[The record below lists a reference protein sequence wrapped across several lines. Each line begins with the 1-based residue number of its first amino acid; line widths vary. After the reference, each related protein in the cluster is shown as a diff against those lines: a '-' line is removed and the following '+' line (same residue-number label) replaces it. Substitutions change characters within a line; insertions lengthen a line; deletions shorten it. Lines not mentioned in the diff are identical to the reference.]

1 MYVWF
6 FHFVLIHV
14 IHSFHMKQ
22 DNGINIYGAVGN
34 GILDVT
40 EMDCTIKPNLCNP
53 PRSPC
58 LAVTGTLRNAPAEP
72 AIVAICTVPSI
83 PSKLYICIY

>member
-1 MYVWF
+1 
-6 FHFVLIHV
+6 
-14 IHSFHMKQ
+14 MKQ
-22 DNGINIYGAVGN
+22 DICINIYGAVGN

-40 EMDCTIKPNLCNP
+40 EMDCTINPNLCNP
-53 PRSPC
+53 LDIS
-58 LAVTGTLRNAPAEP
+58 ATSKNAPAEP

>member
-1 MYVWF
+1 
-6 FHFVLIHV
+6 
-14 IHSFHMKQ
+14 MKQ
-22 DNGINIYGAVGN
+22 DICINIYGAVGN

-40 EMDCTIKPNLCNP
+40 EMDCTINPILCNP
-53 PRSPC
+53 LELP
-58 LAVTGTLRNAPAEP
+58 VTGITSKNAPAEP